1 MKVVI
6 DRNGCVSCGT
16 CWDTCPEFFE
26 QNADDSFSQVIEKF
40 RLGNNPAEGSVSS
53 DQAACVTEAA
63 DICPA
68 QVITIGE

>member
-6 DRNGCVSCGT
+6 DRGGCVSCGT
-16 CWDTCPEFFE
+16 CWDSCPAFFE
-26 QNADDSFSQVIEKF
+26 QNADDSFSQIVEKF
-40 RLGNNPAEGSVSS
+40 RLGNNPAEGITSPEL
-53 DQAACVTEAA
+53 DACVTEAA